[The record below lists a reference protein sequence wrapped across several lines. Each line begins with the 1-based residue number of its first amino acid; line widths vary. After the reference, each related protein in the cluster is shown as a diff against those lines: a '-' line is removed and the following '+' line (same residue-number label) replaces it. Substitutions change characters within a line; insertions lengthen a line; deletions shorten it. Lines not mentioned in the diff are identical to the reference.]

1 MKREKESL
9 EMSSSEN
16 GFWFDDW
23 WPLFVILFGIAFVAL
38 LVSFAPA
45 W

>member
-9 EMSSSEN
+9 EMSASETE
-16 GFWFDDW
+16 FWLDDW
-23 WPLFVILFGIAFVAL
+23 WPLFVILFGIAFVAF
-38 LVSFAPA
+38 LVSFAPV